1 MSDQP
6 SNQEIRELREQY
18 AALAKEV
25 ATLRAPRPR
34 SRFAVKLRGRR
45 PALSVALITVL
56 LLAAPL
62 VLASDRF
69 IDVPAEPFHH
79 DDISVLANSGVTVGC
94 GTDPATSLPIYCP
107 NNAVT
112 RAQMASFLVRGLGH
126 LSSTGFTAYVPPDNI
141 DHNVGQLSIAPGF
154 PSTAVGAVNYLDGRA
169 SITVVGPESG
179 CPCVIWAALY
189 DATEGEFMQDNYVA
203 TVVDNFDAT
212 SLTVVA
218 ANPATVP
225 GPHTIQLMVR
235 VAFGTGAV
243 QVDGQINVNT
253 VPFGSVVLP
262 ATLSDDSLDGG
273 PGAERR
279 TP

>member
-6 SNQEIRELREQY
+6 TNQAIRELREQY
-18 AALAKEV
+18 AALAEEV
-25 ATLRAPRPR
+25 ATLRAPRPT
-34 SRFAVKLRGRR
+34 SRFAAKLRGRR
-45 PALSVALITVL
+45 SATSVALITL
-56 LLAAPL
+56 LLLTAPL

-69 IDVPAEPFHH
+69 IDVPPEPFHH

-94 GTDPATSLPIYCP
+94 GTDPETSLPIYCP

-126 LSSTGFTAYVPPDNI
+126 VSSAGFAASVPPDNI
-141 DHNVGQLSIAPGF
+141 DHAVGQVIIAPGF
-154 PSTAVGAVNYLDGRA
+154 PPTAVGAINYLDGRA
-169 SITVVGPESG
+169 SITVVGPEAG
-179 CPCVIWAALY
+179 CPCVVWAALY
-189 DATEGEFMQDNYVA
+189 DATEAEFMQDTYVA
-203 TVVDNFDAT
+203 TVLDNFDAE

-225 GPHTIQLMVR
+225 GPHTVQLIVR
-235 VAFGTGAV
+235 VAFGYGAV
-243 QVDGQINVNT
+243 EVDGQINVNT

-262 ATLSDDSLDGG
+262 ATLSDDA
-273 PGAERR
+273 PGADRR